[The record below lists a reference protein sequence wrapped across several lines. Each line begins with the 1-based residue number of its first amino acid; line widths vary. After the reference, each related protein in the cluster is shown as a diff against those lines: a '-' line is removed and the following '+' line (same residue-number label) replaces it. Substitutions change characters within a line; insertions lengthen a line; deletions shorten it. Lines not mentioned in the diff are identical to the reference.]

1 MVLRC
6 LSIVARFFSFG
17 KGGWMGGGFPVLV
30 HSPPLPPV
38 ACSLERVHSCSELW
52 REREREMLLH
62 CSPRVQTVT

>member
-1 MVLRC
+1 
-6 LSIVARFFSFG
+6 
-17 KGGWMGGGFPVLV
+17 MGGGFPVLV

-52 REREREMLLH
+52 REREREMLLQ